1 MNDNNGVLDRETLV
15 VIMQILSLVREEC
28 GLAKI
33 IRSLWSA
40 IYWVSQRL
48 EGIESVCWLYG
59 CKRVLWDSR
68 TYPRRIFPRRTLP
81 DRLFPDQRHPRWTL
95 SWPDTSP
102 TDISPTRHIPDG
114 HFPDQTHPRQTLTRP
129 DISPTDISP
138 TKCPTDIFLSRRIP
152 QRTFPRPVKYLK

>member
-59 CKRVLWDSR
+59 CKRVLWDSW

-81 DRLFPDQRHPRWTL
+81 RQTFLR
-95 SWPDTSP
+95 SDTSP
-102 TDISPTRHIPDG
+102 MYIFLIRHIPDEHFPNRHIPDG
-114 HFPDQTHPRQTLTRP
+114 HFPDQTYPRQTFPRP
-129 DISPTDISP
+129 D
-138 TKCPTDIFLSRRIP
+138 KCPTDVFLSRCIP
-152 QRTFPRPVKYLK
+152 QRAFLRPVKYLK